1 MRGKARIWFD
11 WRLIFVDRVLLSW
24 YGGKRVLFDVTDSLC
39 VCHCQR
45 CAVEWRWRIPI
56 LATIFANMHLYEHAT
71 GSWCCYQY
79 ADMANLFLRQ
89 SQQSIQQ
96 RSTTIPCPINF
107 LRRSYFFPF
116 FLSFFLRASN
126 VASIASHRNFSFW
139 SAKETKNKNR
149 LDSTRLDSTRLDSF
163 IYLFL
168 NKKRR
173 GKAFACDRSQFS
185 RFAALLF
192 SYPMMT
198 SRRLTCFY
206 LTAIVD

>member
-24 YGGKRVLFDVTDSLC
+24 YGGKRVWICRQRVLFDVTDSLC

-79 ADMANLFLRQ
+79 ADMAILFLRQ

-107 LRRSYFFPF
+107 LRRSYFLPF
-116 FLSFFLRASN
+116 FLSPRQMLRLSRLIVTFLFEARKKRKTR
-126 VASIASHRNFSFW
+126 I
-139 SAKETKNKNR
+139 
-149 LDSTRLDSTRLDSF
+149 DSTRF
-163 IYLFL
+163 FYLFI
-168 NKKRR
+168 
-173 GKAFACDRSQFS
+173 FE
-185 RFAALLF
+185 
-192 SYPMMT
+192 
-198 SRRLTCFY
+198 
-206 LTAIVD
+206 